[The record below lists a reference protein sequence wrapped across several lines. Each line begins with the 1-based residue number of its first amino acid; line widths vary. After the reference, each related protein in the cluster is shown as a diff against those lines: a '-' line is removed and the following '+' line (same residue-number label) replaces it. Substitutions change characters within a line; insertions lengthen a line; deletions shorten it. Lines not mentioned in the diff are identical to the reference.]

1 VNDLLAPQVRRL
13 FGSLA
18 HAGPPGDVGE
28 GGEGGE
34 GGGAERWVH
43 GEAGRQVRGTRVRF
57 ELRLADGRV
66 SAARYQAYGCPHT
79 LAVCEWLAQQLEAG
93 PATSL
98 GGPQDWSR
106 QLGVPTMKL
115 GRLLVVEDALR
126 AALAAG
132 GITTEVVKT

>member
-1 VNDLLAPQVRRL
+1 MNDLLAPQVRRL

-18 HAGPPGDVGE
+18 HAGLPGDAGE
-28 GGEGGE
+28 
-34 GGGAERWVH
+34 AERWVH

-66 SAARYQAYGCPHT
+66 TAARYQAYGCPHT

-106 QLGVPTMKL
+106 QLSVPTMKL

-132 GITTEVVKT
+132 GITTVGSENVVK